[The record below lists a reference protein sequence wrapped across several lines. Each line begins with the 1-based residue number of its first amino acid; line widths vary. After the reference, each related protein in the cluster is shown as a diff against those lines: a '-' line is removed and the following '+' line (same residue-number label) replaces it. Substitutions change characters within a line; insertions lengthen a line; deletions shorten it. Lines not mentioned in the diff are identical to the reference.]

1 MKTQKFIGITIILA
15 ILVGLPSVS
24 AQDAAGVE
32 RTVRLVY
39 FLPNDLDP
47 QPKIDTRLNVLIK
60 DVQQFFANEMER
72 HGYGKKTFRFESDPN
87 NTAIVH
93 HVNGLRN
100 EAYYREN
107 ITSVIWEEL
116 QEQLD
121 FFNHIYVIC
130 VEISGRA
137 FGNNGDVCGYGNDY
151 GDGGYVLIP
160 TSGSCFEDP
169 IVTAHELGHAFGLQH
184 DFREMTNL
192 MTYGIFS
199 QALSE
204 CAAEWLN
211 VHPYLNPDKA
221 ITRNTDTHINLLS
234 YEFDAAPPHALKL
247 RFEVNDPDGLVQAQ
261 LLTDT
266 TEASLAQGFPE
277 VVDCKSLN
285 GTSDTVEFV
294 TNRILNDVRLHVI
307 DKQGNFIREQFDVDI
322 TARIPETDIVSI
334 PDPNLAA
341 TIRETFNYPPD
352 KQVTTFDM
360 ARLPYLTIISR
371 GITDLTGLEHAVGM
385 ESLILTDNQVQDLT
399 PLYALPELKYLRI
412 NGNPMID
419 LTQLP
424 KLRHL
429 TRLYLAGN
437 EIRDLTPLANMTHLS
452 VLVLDSNEIRDLT
465 PLAKLTQLTTLWL
478 GFNQITDVTPLANLT
493 ELTWLELNQNQ
504 IRDITPLQNL
514 THLTSLILQFNQI
527 DDTRPLKK
535 LVDLRVLYI
544 DNNPLI
550 DDISGLADMTK
561 LKLLQLPK
569 PLITD
574 ITPLSRLTNLV
585 ELDIREN
592 QIRDITPLANLT
604 NLRALTISVN
614 PITDITPLS
623 RLTNL
628 VELYMWECQISD
640 ITAIVNMTQLEYFT
654 ASKNKITD
662 ITPLTNLTQLKGVN
676 VSNNQITDASPLTR
690 LINLD
695 RLHIY
700 GNPIADKEPL
710 FTLMRNNPGVKI
722 YHKNNKDPLPVTLS
736 SFKATRTAEGVI
748 LNWTTE
754 SEVNNAGFNI
764 LRSHTKTGE
773 FQKINAKLIQGAGT
787 TGKRST
793 YSWTDTTAKPN
804 TVYYYQIED
813 VSHAGQRKRLATVR
827 LRGFVSASGKL
838 QTRWAVLKNQNAY

>member
-1 MKTQKFIGITIILA
+1 MKIQMFIGITLILI
-15 ILVGLPSVS
+15 ILVGLPVVS
-24 AQDAAGVE
+24 AQNAAGVE

-60 DVQQFFANEMER
+60 DVQKFFANELER
-72 HGYGKKTFRFESDPN
+72 HGYGKKTFRFESDDN
-87 NTAIVH
+87 GNAIIH

-100 EAYYREN
+100 EAYYRDN

-130 VEISGRA
+130 VEISSRA

-160 TSGSCFEDP
+160 ASGSCFDDL

-199 QALSE
+199 QALSD

-221 ITRNTDTHINLLS
+221 ITRNSDTHINLQS
-234 YEFDAAPPHALKL
+234 YEFDTAPPHALKL
-247 RFEVNDPDGLVQAQ
+247 RFEANDPDGLVQAQ

-266 TEASLAQGFPE
+266 TEASLAGGFPE
-277 VVDCKSLN
+277 VVECKTLN

-307 DKQGNFIREQFDVDI
+307 DKQGNFIREQFDVDF
-322 TARIPETDIVSI
+322 TARIPQTDVVSI

-341 TIRETFNYPPD
+341 TIRETFNYPSD
-352 KQVTTFDM
+352 KQITTFDM
-360 ARLPYLTIISR
+360 ARLPYLTITSR

-385 ESLILTDNQVQDLT
+385 ESLNLTDNQVQDLT
-399 PLYALPELKYLRI
+399 PLFALPELKYLRI

-429 TRLYLAGN
+429 TRLFLVGN
-437 EIRDLTPLANMTHLS
+437 EIRDLTPLANMTHLRELILS
-452 VLVLDSNEIRDLT
+452 SNEIRDLT
-465 PLAKLTQLTTLWL
+465 PLANLRQLTTLWL
-478 GFNQITDVTPLANLT
+478 GFNQITDLTPLANLT
-493 ELTWLELNQNQ
+493 ELTWLQLNQNQ
-504 IRDITPLQNL
+504 IRDITPLQNM

-527 DDTRPLKK
+527 DDTRPLKR
-535 LVDLRVLYI
+535 LVELRVLYI

-574 ITPLSRLTNLV
+574 ITPLTRLTNLV

-592 QIRDITPLANLT
+592 QISDITPLANLT
-604 NLRALTISVN
+604 NLRALTISGN

-676 VSNNQITDASPLTR
+676 ISNNQITDASPLTR

-700 GNPIADKEPL
+700 GNPIADREPL
-710 FTLMRNNPGVKI
+710 FTLMRNNPGVMI

-736 SFKATRTAEGVI
+736 SFKATRTAEGAI
-748 LNWTTE
+748 INWTTE

-764 LRSHTKTGE
+764 HRSRTKTGE
-773 FQKINAKLIQGAGT
+773 FQKINVKLIQGAGT
-787 TGKRST
+787 TGERST
-793 YSWTDTTAKPN
+793 YAWTDTTAKPN
-804 TVYYYQIED
+804 TVYYYRIED
-813 VSHAGQRKRLATVR
+813 VSHAGEHQVLTTTR
-827 LRGFVSASGKL
+827 LRGFISAKGKMIT
-838 QTRWAVLKNQNAY
+838 QWADLK